1 MAGRTVPKQVRVVAL
16 LVWFLSQNSDMGMSY
31 VLSRGQE
38 YDLAGV
44 DLFSRRHVALFLAA
58 WLADKSVRDALHAG
72 LSALEDQHRTV
83 ADQYL
88 LHSLLMEFVIK
99 QNQKGIAIDLTALI
113 AKYIRLWSHRPMTD
127 IMEKRL
133 AKLVWHRGTRRRFGV
148 NLRREWGL
156 CFNRFEDPRD
166 LTTSQIIAK
175 VKLCQLSSAR
185 SNKNN
190 PLFLFF
196 CWKQFLV
203 FGQIICFL
211 AAQTQQNK
219 TQRHDN

>member
-16 LVWFLSQNSDMGMSY
+16 VVWFLSQNSDLGMSY

-38 YDLAGV
+38 YDLGGV

-156 CFNRFEDPRD
+156 CFNSFEDPRD

-211 AAQTQQNK
+211 AAQTQKNK